1 MNENLQIR
9 EELLSLYKSIKNDI
23 PNHKLLTTRTKNIDN
38 SNEID
43 SLALI
48 SCIKD
53 SISLIINN
61 KISQDI
67 SINNNKN
74 NNDNKSNIK
83 NESYNNN
90 PSYISKE
97 YLQLENQLIKLEN
110 DNKYYIQNYFIY
122 KIQKD
127 VLEMKLNAY
136 MSLEEEYEE
145 LKEKVK
151 YEGGKFLDNDRK
163 DNEIIILRSENSALK
178 KEIIKL
184 ENINKETENKNNEY
198 QKIIKN
204 LEKNIDILKNKINN
218 LENIIREKSL
228 KNISLVRDK
237 NNSCSDLGIKHYEN
251 TFDKLENNYKFLIND
266 NNHRIIKNLK
276 ANYPQSFKFKNKR
289 NINFNTPKNDYLNL
303 EKNKNFQNNKNNN
316 TINANAFS
324 STFSKINKFSNK
336 NIIINGKNE
345 FNNFKKIRNNSINI
359 IKIERDES
367 KSLSKNKKE
376 RNNKENVLYK
386 NKNKIKTFNQIFN
399 SKLKNNSPI
408 SFQNSKNSGKIVHK
422 YIQKEVHKN
431 MINNFTHNI
440 RSNSNKN

>member
-53 SISLIINN
+53 SISLLINN

-228 KNISLVRDK
+228 KNISLVRYK

-276 ANYPQSFKFKNKR
+276 AKLSSKF
-289 NINFNTPKNDYLNL
+289 
-303 EKNKNFQNNKNNN
+303 
-316 TINANAFS
+316 
-324 STFSKINKFSNK
+324 
-336 NIIINGKNE
+336 
-345 FNNFKKIRNNSINI
+345 
-359 IKIERDES
+359 
-367 KSLSKNKKE
+367 
-376 RNNKENVLYK
+376 
-386 NKNKIKTFNQIFN
+386 
-399 SKLKNNSPI
+399 
-408 SFQNSKNSGKIVHK
+408 
-422 YIQKEVHKN
+422 
-431 MINNFTHNI
+431 
-440 RSNSNKN
+440 